1 LTPICPNKIQRTLCI
16 GLGGTGRDILMQIR
30 RLIIDRS
37 GSLDAL
43 PVVSFLH
50 IDTDKGAGNL
60 SGLSTGG
67 TYYGEN
73 ILFTPAERVI
83 ATMTSEEVD
92 NLIQELEQRREFDR
106 YSPYNLMGRWL
117 QPNLIDNI
125 RSIEHGTG
133 GIRAAGRLSFFH
145 NYRKIKKAIKTA
157 ESRTKGHETTL
168 VKRELTIEPGL
179 NIFLVGSL
187 CGGTGS
193 GIFLDIAYSLRQVYG
208 DADTQLIGYWIISP
222 ELYGNTPNMNANT
235 YAALAELDRYS
246 VTNTNFQVC
255 YDPQELA
262 CIDSDRPPFDLTYL
276 VADPTND
283 RNKLFNTIARKI
295 RLDFSNEKSN
305 VVNSCEPKSEQQSV
319 LLNSPNYLMFGLAKI
334 YRPQERIEQIA
345 LNQIGLQTIL
355 FWLRGQIQSCDPKA
369 LLDRFF
375 LECSIDA
382 NHRFLPDRLQALV
395 TDSSNRTFSENL
407 EIWSTK
413 IEGEITAVKTAIDR
427 QRVSSRLGSECRDLF
442 FQVSPKS
449 SDRIDSKWIVQIEN
463 CQMKLSQIVS
473 KDIFTF
479 LEKLLAPS
487 GVDFSFNNARSWLEA
502 ILTDLDRERREIEEF
517 LFVQARLLSIDDLDR
532 KLLTW
537 ECRLQDI
544 ESQKGLLGLT
554 DKNKQ
559 KILCFQ
565 SELKQTLADLINEI
579 DRNFNFHLYQAA
591 LVTNRELV
599 KFVRSLIAEF
609 SKLNAVLRSVER
621 IYRRK
626 IEELE
631 RLNPDDIAGE
641 ALFSNN
647 DVEFYKQKLLSEKD
661 EDSTSIEIG
670 EKILLSGFSLKPSL
684 IYLSI
689 EIVDSEV
696 VGESHFTYYPAYHL
710 DDRVM
715 YEQFSSIINKH
726 FTAQIMNSSTGVI
739 QKLLDSYSHD
749 DIQTIIMQLLD
760 RSQPLLPLV
769 KDKHLDRIW
778 ETISFS
784 QDIDGYSQKFRDLLS
799 SYMNMN
805 ESNFRSI
812 ESDREIVIVREQS
825 FSDISQIM
833 SMDRMREHHQNQLD

>member
-1 LTPICPNKIQRTLCI
+1 
-16 GLGGTGRDILMQIR
+16 MQIR

-37 GSLDAL
+37 GRLDTL

-60 SGLSTGG
+60 SGLITGG
-67 TYYGEN
+67 TYRGEN

-83 ATMTSEEVD
+83 ATMTSEEVND
-92 NLIQELEQRREFDR
+92 LIQDLEQRRELDR

-117 QPNLIDNI
+117 PPKLIDNI
-125 RSIEHGTG
+125 RSIADGTG

-145 NYRKIKKAIKTA
+145 NYRKIRKAIKTA
-157 ESRTKGHETTL
+157 ENRTKRHETTL
-168 VKRELTIEPGL
+168 IDRGLTVDSGL
-179 NIFLVGSL
+179 NIFLVGSF

-193 GIFLDIAYSLRQVYG
+193 GMFLDIAYSLRQAYNE
-208 DADTQLIGYWIISP
+208 ADTQLIGYWIISP
-222 ELYGNTPNMNANT
+222 ELYGNTPSMNANT

-246 VTNTNFQVC
+246 ATNTHFQVC
-255 YDPQELA
+255 YDPQELV
-262 CIDSDRPPFDLTYL
+262 CIDSDRPPFDFTYL
-276 VADPTND
+276 IADPTND

-295 RLDFSNEKSN
+295 RIDFSNEISN
-305 VVNSCEPKSEQQSV
+305 IVNSCEHKFEQRSI
-319 LLNSPNYLMFGLAKI
+319 LPNIPNYLMFGLAKI
-334 YRPQERIEQIA
+334 YIPQEQIEQIA
-345 LNQIGLQTIL
+345 LNQIGLQTIS
-355 FWLRGQIQSCDPKA
+355 FWLRGQIQICDPKS

-395 TDSSNRTFSENL
+395 TDRSNRTFSENL

-413 IEGEITAVKTAIDR
+413 IDGEIAAVKTAIDR
-427 QRVSSRLGSECRDLF
+427 QRVSSRLGSEYRDLF
-442 FQVSPKS
+442 FQVCPKS
-449 SDRIDSKWIVQIEN
+449 SDCIDGKWIMQIEK
-463 CQMKLSQIVS
+463 CQIKLSQIVS
-473 KDIFTF
+473 KDIFIF
-479 LEKLLAPS
+479 LEKLSAPS
-487 GVDFSFNNARSWLEA
+487 GVDFSLNNARSWLEA
-502 ILTDLDRERREIEEF
+502 ILTDLDRGRREIEEF
-517 LFVQARLLSIDDLDR
+517 LSVQAKLLGIDDLDR
-532 KLLTW
+532 KLLNW
-537 ECRLQDI
+537 ECRLQEI

-559 KILCFQ
+559 KNISFQ
-565 SELKQTLADLINEI
+565 SELKQTLADLTSDI
-579 DRNFNFHLYQAA
+579 DRNFNLYLYQAA
-591 LVTNRELV
+591 LVTNHELI

-621 IYRRK
+621 IYHRK

-631 RLNPDDIAGE
+631 QLNPDDLAGE

-647 DVEFYKQKLLSEKD
+647 DVELYKQKLFSEKD
-661 EDSTSIEIG
+661 EDLTSIEIS
-670 EKILLSGFSLKPSL
+670 EKILSAGFSLKPSL

-689 EIVDSEV
+689 EVVDSEV

-715 YEQFSSIINKH
+715 YEQFSSIVSKH
-726 FTAQIMNSSTGVI
+726 FITQLVSSSTGVI

-749 DIQTIIMQLLD
+749 DIQTTVMQLLD

-778 ETISFS
+778 ETISFN
-784 QDIDGYSQKFRDLLS
+784 QNIDGYSQKFRDLLS
-799 SYMNMN
+799 NHLNMN
-805 ESNFRSI
+805 ESNFGSI

-825 FSDISQIM
+825 FSDLSRIM
-833 SMDRMREHHQNQLD
+833 GMDRMREHYQNQLN